1 MRLTHPAQPTGLTE
15 REQRNADFTVAKLW
29 ANIRESARQ
38 AFEGGVAYTY
48 HDGRATHAT
57 RSLPEL
63 ARVTR
68 RERKGDGVRWPEDR

>member
-1 MRLTHPAQPTGLTE
+1 MRLTDN
-15 REQRNADFTVAKLW
+15 EQRAAEFGVAKLW

-38 AFEGGVAYTY
+38 AFEGGAAYTY
-48 HDGRATHAT
+48 HDGRMTHAT

-68 RERKGDGVRWPEDR
+68 RERKGDGVHWPEDR

>member
-1 MRLTHPAQPTGLTE
+1 MRLTEH
-15 REQRNADFTVAKLW
+15 EQRAAEFSVAKLW

-38 AFEGGVAYTY
+38 SFDGGGAYTY
-48 HDGRATHAT
+48 HDGRVTHAT

-68 RERKGDGVRWPEDR
+68 RERKGDGVHWPEDR